1 MEFLNRALC
10 GLNEY
15 VSLESAVKEKALPA
29 AVTGVSEIHKANI
42 IDALCTRLRRRAVVI
57 TSDEP
62 EANRLCADLT
72 AMGMP
77 ALFYPCRDFSLRA
90 AEGSSHEYEH
100 QRILALASLLN
111 GACGVVV
118 CCVDAALQFTIPPKE
133 LKRRT
138 VTLKAGMEVSME
150 KVLGVLSACG
160 YEQAAQI
167 DGPGQYSR
175 RGGIL
180 DFYPPGLPQPVR
192 AEFFGDEIDTLSF
205 FDPETQRRTESAES
219 VFLSPAVEALVTDP
233 GGLAEQ
239 IRTLASSLRGKSAPA
254 ARKVLVQE
262 AEKLEDG
269 LPLGNAD
276 KFLPI
281 LYSGSTACLLDY
293 RDDSTL
299 LFVSEPVKARERMR
313 SVQWQWNEDLKDS
326 LADGSLCRTLDC
338 YTRDWADAL
347 AVFEKS
353 AAIYLDNF
361 VHGSYETPVQTM
373 LNFTVRQLSAWGGSM
388 QLLTEDLRN
397 MLQNKWAC
405 AVLAGSEKA
414 AKNVASD
421 LLAQGINAAYVENP
435 EKIARGEV
443 VVTSGALSGGLEY
456 PAAFFGLISR
466 GRMTPVK
473 SKRSRK
479 ARSGQEITDISDLA
493 PGDYIVHA
501 THGIGVFEGIHKLAM
516 QGVVKDYIKVQYARG
531 DTLYVP
537 VTQLDMVSKY
547 IGPREDASVRLSRL
561 GGAEWQKAKSRVRKA
576 VKDIAK
582 DLIKL
587 YAQRMNAKGHAFP
600 PDDEWQ
606 RSFESHFEFDET
618 DDQLRCI
625 DEIKRDMERPTPMDR
640 LLCGDVG
647 FGKTEVALRAA
658 FKCVTDGKQ
667 CAMLVP
673 TTILA
678 WQHYQ
683 TITKRV
689 EGFPLRIELLS
700 RFRTPK
706 QQDEIIRKLKRG
718 ELDMVVGTHRLISQD
733 VEFRDLGLIIVDEE
747 QRFGV
752 AQKEKLKTKYKNV
765 DVLTLSATP
774 IPRTLNMALSGIRD
788 MSVIEEAPRDR
799 HPVQTYVLEHDDGIV
814 NEAIRRELRRGGQV
828 YYLHNDVA
836 TIERTAAKIQAAV
849 PEAKVGFGHGKMSEQ
864 ELSEVWRRLIEQE
877 IDVLVCTT
885 IIETGVDV
893 PNVNTLI
900 IEDAD
905 RMGLSQLH
913 QIRGR
918 VGRSTRRAYAYLT
931 FRRNK
936 VLSEIAQKR
945 LSAIRQFTE
954 FGSGFKIAMRDMEI
968 RGAGNI
974 LGGEQ
979 HGHMEA
985 VGYDMYLHL
994 LSEAIQR
1001 EKGEE
1006 VKEYGEEC
1014 LVDLQVEAH
1023 IPESY
1028 ISDLSQRLDI
1038 YRRIADIRTHEDAL
1052 DVTDELID
1060 RFGDP
1065 PASVN
1070 GLVQIALLRN
1080 RASALGIRE
1089 IKQQNEKLLFFRES
1103 FDMERVSALIAA
1115 MHGRVMLSA
1124 GTKPYISVKILSG
1137 QEPLNVLEETLAV
1150 LSGSPAAEPNSKRD
1164 RQSSPKSV

>member
-1 MEFLNRALC
+1 MEFLNSAIGRLK
-10 GLNEY
+10 EY
-15 VSLESAVKEKALPA
+15 ADLESAVRGRNLPA
-29 AVTGVSEIHKANI
+29 AVTGVTGVHKANI
-42 IDALCTRLRRRAVVI
+42 IYSLCSRLGRRAFVV

-62 EANRLCADLT
+62 EANRLCSDLT
-72 AMGMP
+72 AMGLDT
-77 ALFYPCRDFSLRA
+77 LFYPYRDFSLRE

-100 QRILALASLLN
+100 QRLSALASLLEGTC
-111 GACGVVV
+111 GAVV
-118 CCVDAALQFTIPPKE
+118 CCVDAALQLTVPPAE

-138 VTLKAGMEVSME
+138 VTLKAGMAVPME
-150 KVLGVLSACG
+150 RVLGVLSACG

-167 DGPGQYSR
+167 DGPGQFSR

-180 DFYPPGLPQPVR
+180 DFFPPGMPSPVR
-192 AEFFGDEIDTLSF
+192 AEFFGDEIDTLSL
-205 FDPETQRRTESAES
+205 FDPGTQRRTEAAGN
-219 VFLSPAVEALVTDP
+219 VTVSPAVESLIADP

-239 IRTLASSLRGKSAPA
+239 IRSLAGSLRGKTA
-254 ARKVLVQE
+254 AAAKTVLGRE
-262 AEKLEDG
+262 AEKLENG

-281 LYSGSTACLLDY
+281 LYGGKTACLLDY
-293 RDDSTL
+293 LDDGSL
-299 LFVSEPVKARERMR
+299 LFVSEPVKARERIR
-313 SVQWQWNEDLKDS
+313 SVLWQWGEDLKDCLS
-326 LADGSLCRTLDC
+326 DGTLCRTLDS
-338 YTRDWADAL
+338 YSRDWPDAL
-347 AVFEKS
+347 NVFEKQG
-353 AAIYLDNF
+353 AVYLDAF
-361 VHGSYETPVQTM
+361 VHGGYDTPVRTV
-373 LNFTVRQLSAWGGSM
+373 LNMTARQLSAWGGSM
-388 QLLTEDLRN
+388 QLLTEDLKA
-397 MLQNKWAC
+397 MLENKWAC

-414 AKNVASD
+414 AKTVAAD
-421 LLAQGINAAYVENP
+421 LVAQGIDAAYVEGP
-435 EKIARGEV
+435 KKIERGEV
-443 VVTSGALSGGLEY
+443 VVTPGTLSGGLEY
-456 PAAFFGLISR
+456 PGAFFGLITR
-466 GRMTPVK
+466 GRTAAPKAKRAKRVK
-473 SKRSRK
+473 
-479 ARSGQEITDISDLA
+479 AGQEITDISDLT

-501 THGIGVFEGIHKLAM
+501 THGIGVFEGIRKIEM
-516 QGVVKDYIKVQYARG
+516 QGIVKDYIKVQYAKG

-547 IGPREDASVRLSRL
+547 IGPREDATIRLNRL
-561 GGAEWQKAKSRVRKA
+561 GGSDWQKAKARVRSA

-587 YAQRMNAKGHAFP
+587 YAQRMAAKGHAFP
-600 PDDEWQ
+600 QDNEWQ
-606 RSFESHFEFDET
+606 RDFESHFEFEET
-618 DDQLRCI
+618 EDQLRCI
-625 DEIKRDMERPTPMDR
+625 DEIKSDMEREVPMDR

-658 FKCVTDGKQ
+658 FKCITDGKQ

-683 TITKRV
+683 TITRRV
-689 EGFPLRIELLS
+689 EGFPISVELLS

-706 QQDEIIRKLKRG
+706 QQDEIIRELKHG
-718 ELDMVVGTHRLISQD
+718 DVDMVVGTHRLISQD
-733 VEFRDLGLIIVDEE
+733 VEFRDLGLIVVDEE

-799 HPVQTYVLEHDDGIV
+799 HPVQTYVLEHDDGVV

-836 TIERTAAKIQAAV
+836 SIERTASRIQAAV

-900 IEDAD
+900 IENAD

-918 VGRSTRRAYAYLT
+918 VGRSSRRAYAYLT

-936 VLSEIAQKR
+936 VLSEVAQKR

-1001 EKGEE
+1001 EKGED
-1006 VKEYGEEC
+1006 VQEYGEEC
-1014 LVDLQVEAH
+1014 LVDLQVQAH

-1028 ISDLSQRLDI
+1028 IRDLNQRLDI
-1038 YRRIADIRTHEDAL
+1038 YRRIADIRTRADAL

-1060 RFGDP
+1060 RFGEP

-1080 RASALGIRE
+1080 RASGLGIRE
-1089 IKQQNEKLLFFRES
+1089 IKQQGDKLLLFRDG
-1103 FDMERVSALIAA
+1103 FDMKRVSALIVA
-1115 MHGRVMLSA
+1115 MRGRVMVNA
-1124 GTKPYISVKILSG
+1124 GTKPYISVKIPAG
-1137 QEPLNVLEETLAV
+1137 KEPLAVLEETLGI
-1150 LSGSPAAEPNSKRD
+1150 LSGASQEKT
-1164 RQSSPKSV
+1164 

>member
-1 MEFLNRALC
+1 MEFLNSAIGRLKEFAD
-10 GLNEY
+10 
-15 VSLESAVKEKALPA
+15 LESAVRSRSLPA
-29 AVTGVSEIHKANI
+29 AVTGVTGIHKANI
-42 IDALCTRLRRRAVVI
+42 IYSLCSRLGRRAFVV

-72 AMGMP
+72 AMGLDT
-77 ALFYPCRDFSLRA
+77 LFYPCRDFSLRD

-100 QRILALASLLN
+100 QRLRALVSTLEGTC
-111 GACGVVV
+111 GAVV
-118 CCVDAALQFTIPPKE
+118 CCADAALQLTVPPQE

-138 VTLKAGMEVSME
+138 VTLKTGMTIPME
-150 KVLGVLSACG
+150 RVLAVFSACG
-160 YEQAAQI
+160 YEPAAQI
-167 DGPGQYSR
+167 DGPGQCSR

-180 DFYPPGLPQPVR
+180 DFFPPGMPSPVR
-192 AEFFGDEIDTLSF
+192 AEFFGDEIDTLSL
-205 FDPETQRRTESAES
+205 FDLETQRRTEPVGS
-219 VFLSPAVEALVTDP
+219 VTVSPAVESVVADP
-233 GGLAEQ
+233 GSLAEQ
-239 IRTLASSLRGKSAPA
+239 IRSLAGTLRGKA
-254 ARKVLVQE
+254 AAKAKTVLERE
-262 AEKLEDG
+262 AGKLEDG

-281 LYSGSTACLLDY
+281 LYGGKTACLLDY
-293 RDDSTL
+293 LDEDII
-299 LFVSEPVKARERMR
+299 LFVSEPVKARERIR
-313 SVQWQWNEDLKDS
+313 SVLWQWGEDLKES
-326 LADGSLCRTLDC
+326 LADGSLCRPLDS
-338 YTRDWADAL
+338 YSRDWSDAL
-347 AVFEKS
+347 GVFEKHG
-353 AAIYLDNF
+353 AVYLDAF
-361 VHGSYETPVQTM
+361 VHGGYDTPVRTV
-373 LNFTVRQLSAWGGSM
+373 LNMTARQLSAWGGSM

-397 MLQNKWAC
+397 MLENKWAC
-405 AVLAGSEKA
+405 AVLAGNEKSAKTVA
-414 AKNVASD
+414 AD
-421 LLAQGINAAYVENP
+421 LQAQGIDAAYVEDP
-435 EKIARGEV
+435 KKIERGEV
-443 VVTSGALSGGLEY
+443 VVTPGALSGGFEY
-456 PAAFFGLISR
+456 PAAFFGLITR
-466 GRMTPVK
+466 GRAAPAKT
-473 SKRSRK
+473 KRAKKTK
-479 ARSGQEITDISDLA
+479 AGQEITDISDLT

-501 THGIGVFEGIHKLAM
+501 THGIGVFEGIHKIEM
-516 QGVVKDYIKVQYARG
+516 QGIVKDYIKVQYARG

-547 IGPREDASVRLSRL
+547 IGSREDASIRLNRL
-561 GGAEWQKAKSRVRKA
+561 GGGDWQKAKARVRSA

-587 YAQRMNAKGHAFP
+587 YAQRMAAKGHAFP
-600 PDDEWQ
+600 PDNEWQ
-606 RSFESHFEFDET
+606 HDFEAHFEFEET
-618 DDQLRCI
+618 EDQLRCI
-625 DEIKRDMERPTPMDR
+625 DEIKSDMEREAPMDR

-658 FKCVTDGKQ
+658 FKCITDGKQ

-683 TITKRV
+683 TITRRM
-689 EGFPLRIELLS
+689 EGFPIRVELLS

-706 QQDEIIRKLKRG
+706 QQDEIIRRLKHG
-718 ELDMVVGTHRLISQD
+718 DVDMVVGTHRLISQD
-733 VEFRDLGLIIVDEE
+733 VEFRDLGLIVVDEE

-752 AQKEKLKTKYKNV
+752 AQKETLKKKYKNV

-836 TIERTAAKIQAAV
+836 SIERTAARIQTAV

-900 IEDAD
+900 IENAD

-918 VGRSTRRAYAYLT
+918 VGRSSRRAYAYLT

-936 VLSEIAQKR
+936 VLSEVAQKR

-974 LGGEQ
+974 LSGEQ

-985 VGYDMYLHL
+985 VGYDMYLRL
-994 LSEAIQR
+994 LSEAVRR

-1006 VKEYGEEC
+1006 VQEYGEEC
-1014 LVDLQVEAH
+1014 LVDLQVQAH
-1023 IPESY
+1023 IPENY
-1028 ISDLSQRLDI
+1028 IEDLNQRLDV
-1038 YRRIADIRTHEDAL
+1038 YRRIADIRTRADAL

-1060 RFGDP
+1060 RFGEP

-1080 RASALGIRE
+1080 RASGLGIRE
-1089 IKQQNEKLLFFRES
+1089 IKQQGDKLLLFRDG
-1103 FDMERVSALIAA
+1103 FDMKRIAALISV
-1115 MHGRVMLSA
+1115 MRGRVMVNA
-1124 GTKPYISVKILSG
+1124 GTKPYVSVKIPAG
-1137 QEPLNVLEETLAV
+1137 GEPLAVLEETLGILGGETEA
-1150 LSGSPAAEPNSKRD
+1150 D
-1164 RQSSPKSV
+1164 R

>member
-1 MEFLNRALC
+1 MEFLNSAIGKLK
-10 GLNEY
+10 EFTD
-15 VSLESAVKEKALPA
+15 LESAVRSRSLPA
-29 AVTGVSEIHKANI
+29 AVTGVTGVHKANI
-42 IDALCTRLRRRAVVI
+42 IYSLCSRLGRRAFVV

-72 AMGMP
+72 AMGLET
-77 ALFYPCRDFSLRA
+77 LFYPYRDLSLRD
-90 AEGSSHEYEH
+90 AEGSSHEFEH
-100 QRILALASLLN
+100 QRLRALVAMLN
-111 GACGVVV
+111 GAPGSVV
-118 CCVDAALQFTIPPKE
+118 CCADAALQFTIPPEE

-138 VTLKAGMEVSME
+138 ITLKAGMTVPIER
-150 KVLGVLSACG
+150 LLSVFSSCG
-160 YEQAAQI
+160 YEQSAQI

-180 DFYPPGLPQPVR
+180 DFFPPGMPSPVR
-192 AEFFGDEIDTLSF
+192 AEFFGDEIDTLSL
-205 FDPETQRRTESAES
+205 FDPETQRRTDPAES
-219 VFLSPAVEALVTDP
+219 VTVSPAVESIVSDP
-233 GGLAEQ
+233 GGLAIR
-239 IRTLASSLRGKSAPA
+239 IRTLAASLRGKTAIKA
-254 ARKVLVQE
+254 KAVLGHE
-262 AEKLEDG
+262 AEKLETG

-281 LYSGSTACLLDY
+281 LYGGKTACLLDY
-293 RDDSTL
+293 LDNGTL
-299 LFVSEPVKARERMR
+299 LFVNEPVKARERVR
-313 SVQWQWNEDLKDS
+313 SVLWQWGEDLKDS
-326 LADGSLCRTLDC
+326 LADGSLCRTLDS
-338 YTRDWADAL
+338 YSREWPDAL
-347 AVFEKS
+347 HVFEQRG
-353 AAIYLDNF
+353 AVYLDAF
-361 VHGSYETPVQTM
+361 VHGGYETPVSTV
-373 LNFTVRQLSAWGGSM
+373 LNMTARQLSAWGGSM

-397 MLQNKWAC
+397 MLENKWAC
-405 AVLAGSEKA
+405 AVLAGNEKSAKTVA
-414 AKNVASD
+414 AD
-421 LLAQGINAAYVENP
+421 LQAQGIDAAYVEDP
-435 EKIARGEV
+435 KKIERGEV
-443 VVTSGALSGGLEY
+443 VVTTGALSGGFEY
-456 PAAFFGLISR
+456 PGAFFGLITR
-466 GRMTPVK
+466 GRAAPAKTRRA
-473 SKRSRK
+473 KRAK
-479 ARSGQEITDISDLA
+479 AGQEITDISDLA

-501 THGIGVFEGIHKLAM
+501 THGIGVFEGIHKIEM
-516 QGVVKDYIKVQYARG
+516 QGVIKDYIKVQYARG

-547 IGPREDASVRLSRL
+547 IGPREDAAVRLNRL
-561 GGAEWQKAKSRVRKA
+561 GGADWQKAKARVRTA

-587 YAQRMNAKGHAFP
+587 YAQRMAAKGHAFP
-600 PDDEWQ
+600 PDNEWQ
-606 RSFESHFEFDET
+606 RDFESHFEFEET

-625 DEIKRDMERPTPMDR
+625 DEIKGDMEREAPMDR

-658 FKCVTDGKQ
+658 FKCITDGKQ

-683 TITKRV
+683 TITRRM
-689 EGFPLRIELLS
+689 EGFPISVELLS

-706 QQDEIIRKLKRG
+706 EQDKVIHGLKHG
-718 ELDMVVGTHRLISQD
+718 EVDMVVGTHRLISDD
-733 VEFRDLGLIIVDEE
+733 VEFHDLGLIIVDEE

-752 AQKEKLKTKYKNV
+752 AQKEKLKQKYKNV

-788 MSVIEEAPRDR
+788 MSVIEEAPHDR

-814 NEAIRRELRRGGQV
+814 DEAIRRELRRGGQV

-836 TIERTAAKIQAAV
+836 SIERTAARIQAAV

-877 IDVLVCTT
+877 IDVFVCTT

-900 IEDAD
+900 IENAD

-918 VGRSTRRAYAYLT
+918 VGRSNRRAYAYLT

-994 LSEAIQR
+994 LSEAIRR
-1001 EKGEE
+1001 EKGED
-1006 VKEYGEEC
+1006 VQEYGEEC
-1014 LVDLQVEAH
+1014 LVDLQVQAH

-1028 ISDLSQRLDI
+1028 IEDLNQRLDI
-1038 YRRIADIRTHEDAL
+1038 YRRIADIRTREDVL

-1060 RFGDP
+1060 RFGEP

-1080 RASALGIRE
+1080 RASGLGIRE
-1089 IKQQNEKLLFFRES
+1089 IKQQSDKLLLYRDS
-1103 FDMERVSALIAA
+1103 FDMKRIAALISA
-1115 MHGRVMLSA
+1115 MRGRVMVNA
-1124 GTKPYISVKILSG
+1124 GSRPYISVKIPSG
-1137 QEPLNVLEETLAV
+1137 MEPLDVLDDTLTVLGGEEEASQT
-1150 LSGSPAAEPNSKRD
+1150 SAAP
-1164 RQSSPKSV
+1164 Q

>member
-1 MEFLNRALC
+1 MEFLNSAIGRLR
-10 GLNEY
+10 EFTD
-15 VSLESAVKEKALPA
+15 LESAVRTGALPA
-29 AVTGVSEIHKANI
+29 AVTGVTGIHKANI
-42 IDALCTRLRRRAVVI
+42 IYSLCSRLGRRAFVV

-72 AMGMP
+72 AMGLD
-77 ALFYPCRDFSLRA
+77 ALFYPSRDFSLRD
-90 AEGSSHEYEH
+90 AEGSSHEFEH
-100 QRILALASLLN
+100 QRLRALVSILEGGP
-111 GACGVVV
+111 GAVV
-118 CCVDAALQFTIPPKE
+118 CSADAALQFTIPPEE
-133 LKRRT
+133 LRRRT
-138 VTLKAGMEVSME
+138 VTLREGMSVPMDR
-150 KVLGVLSACG
+150 VLAVFAACG
-160 YEQAAQI
+160 YEAAAQI

-180 DFYPPGLPQPVR
+180 DFFPPGMASPVR
-192 AEFFGDEIDTLSF
+192 AEFFGDEIDTLSL
-205 FDPETQRRTESAES
+205 FDPETQRRTEPVEH
-219 VFLSPAVEALVTDP
+219 VTVSPAVEAVVSDAET
-233 GGLAEQ
+233 LAER
-239 IRTLASSLRGKSAPA
+239 IRALAGSLRGKA
-254 ARKVLVQE
+254 AAKARGVLEHE
-262 AEKLEDG
+262 AEKLSDG
-269 LPLGNAD
+269 IPLGNAD

-281 LYSGSTACLLDY
+281 LYGGKTACPFDY
-293 RDDSTL
+293 LDDSTL
-299 LFVSEPVKARERMR
+299 LFVSEPVKAREHVRG
-313 SVQWQWNEDLKDS
+313 VLWQWGEDLKDC
-326 LADGSLCRTLDC
+326 LADGSLCRGLDS
-338 YTRDWADAL
+338 YSRDWPDAL
-347 AVFEKS
+347 AFFGQHGVV
-353 AAIYLDNF
+353 YLDAF
-361 VHGSYETPVQTM
+361 VHGSYETPVRTL
-373 LNFTVRQLSAWGGSM
+373 LNVTARQLSAWGGSM
-388 QLLTEDLRN
+388 QLLLEDVRN
-397 MLQNKWAC
+397 MLQTKWAC
-405 AVLAGSEKA
+405 AVLAGNEKS
-414 AKNVASD
+414 AKNIAAD
-421 LLAQGINAAYVENP
+421 LQAQGINAVYEADP
-435 EKIARGEV
+435 QSIARGQV
-443 VVTSGALSGGLEY
+443 VVTPGTLSCGFDY
-456 PAAFFGLISR
+456 PSAFFGLITR
-466 GRMTPVK
+466 GRVAPP
-473 SKRSRK
+473 KRSRVKRAK
-479 ARSGQEITDISDLA
+479 AGQEITDISDLS
-493 PGDYIVHA
+493 PGEYIVHA
-501 THGIGVFEGIHKLAM
+501 THGIGVFEGIRKLEM
-516 QGVVKDYIKVQYARG
+516 QGIVKDYIQVQYAKG

-547 IGPREDASVRLSRL
+547 IGPREDAAVRLNRL
-561 GGAEWQKAKSRVRKA
+561 GGADWQKAKARVRSA

-587 YAQRMNAKGHAFP
+587 YAERMAAKGHAFP
-600 PDDEWQ
+600 PDNEWQ
-606 RSFESHFEFDET
+606 RDFEAHFEFEET
-618 DDQLRCI
+618 EDQLRCI
-625 DEIKRDMERPTPMDR
+625 DEIKNDMERETPMDR

-658 FKCVTDGKQ
+658 FKCVTDGMQ
-667 CAMLVP
+667 CAILVP

-683 TITKRV
+683 TITRRV
-689 EGFPLRIELLS
+689 EGFPIRVELLS
-700 RFRTPK
+700 RFRSAK
-706 QQDEIIRKLKRG
+706 QQEEILRQLKRG
-718 ELDMVVGTHRLISQD
+718 EIDMIVGTHRLISQD
-733 VEFRDLGLIIVDEE
+733 VEFRNLGLIIIDEE

-752 AQKEKLKTKYKNV
+752 AQKEKLKTKYKNI

-799 HPVQTYVLEHDDGIV
+799 HPVQTYVLEHDDGIIY
-814 NEAIRRELRRGGQV
+814 EAIRRELRRGGQV

-836 TIERTAAKIQAAV
+836 SIERTAARIQAAV

-900 IEDAD
+900 IENAD

-936 VLSEIAQKR
+936 VLSEVAQKR

-994 LSEAIQR
+994 LSDAIRR
-1001 EKGEE
+1001 EKGED
-1006 VKEYGEEC
+1006 VQEYGEEC
-1014 LVDLQVEAH
+1014 LVDLQVQAH

-1028 ISDLSQRLDI
+1028 ISDLNQRLDI
-1038 YRRIADIRTHEDAL
+1038 YRRIADIRTRADAL

-1060 RFGDP
+1060 RFGEP

-1080 RASALGIRE
+1080 RASGLGIRE
-1089 IKQQNEKLLFFRES
+1089 IRQQGDKLLLYRDS
-1103 FDMERVSALIAA
+1103 FDMKRIAALISA
-1115 MHGRVMLSA
+1115 MRGRVMVNA
-1124 GTKPYISVKILSG
+1124 GSRPYISVKIPAG
-1137 QEPLNVLEETLAV
+1137 TEPLAALEETLAT
-1150 LSGSPAAEPNSKRD
+1150 LSGEEPEPGQKQKN
-1164 RQSSPKSV
+1164 